1 MMEKDDDTMN
11 RIALFWASFIG
22 FFAIGLIV
30 IWAAVCCGVLSLEFF
45 TVTLVFIL
53 SILLLMTRWSKIQDV

>member
-1 MMEKDDDTMN
+1 MTKNDDDLMN
-11 RIALFWASFIG
+11 KMVAFWASFIS
-22 FFAIGLIV
+22 FFAIGLVV

-53 SILLLMTRWSKIQDV
+53 SILLLMTRWSKIQDI